1 MANETLE
8 QKSCVTIERGN
19 SRELNFLER
28 DTDSLVV
35 YKPANTSVE
44 LEVESYSAMRYH
56 GQ

>member
-8 QKSCVTIERGN
+8 QRSYVTVERD
-19 SRELNFLER
+19 SRELIPLQK
-28 DTDSLVV
+28 DMDSLVV
-35 YKPANTSVE
+35 YRSGNISVE